1 MSVPV
6 AHAGHWLES
15 VVYLVPI
22 VGFALWL
29 AFTTIKD
36 RRSRRRGEAGD
47 ADAG

>member
-1 MSVPV
+1 MMVPV

-29 AFTTIKD
+29 AITPIKD
-36 RRSRRRGEAGD
+36 RRSRSGEGGD

>member
-1 MSVPV
+1 MVL
-6 AHAGHWLES
+6 AHTGHWLES

-29 AFTTIKD
+29 AVTTIKD
-36 RRSRRRGEAGD
+36 RRSRRHGVGGD

>member
-1 MSVPV
+1 MSLVL

-29 AFTTIKD
+29 AVTTIKD
-36 RRSRRRGEAGD
+36 KRRRRAEGGD
-47 ADAG
+47 APG